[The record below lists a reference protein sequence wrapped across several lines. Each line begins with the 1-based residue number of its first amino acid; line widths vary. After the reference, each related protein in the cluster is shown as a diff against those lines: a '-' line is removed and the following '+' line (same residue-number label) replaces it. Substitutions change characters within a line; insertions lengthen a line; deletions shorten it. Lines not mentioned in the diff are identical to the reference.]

1 MLRIIRA
8 ILIVLTTVTVAIAV
22 GVCTVA
28 YRLSNGAAEET
39 IARVSQE
46 AFGARAQIDGTVSVK
61 KFPRVIVQIPAVR
74 FFDDQTGRQIG
85 SIESAKLHLS
95 LWALPLGAV
104 RVTEGVVTGLK
115 GEVRLS
121 ELSLK
126 SLFDNSLRA
135 MTFPRHVR
143 LGNMRFEQG
152 DVTLRI
158 RDEAYRL
165 HNLSAGFDGLSPEMT
180 SSVAWS
186 ADVEKLAAAL
196 PAQDA
201 PQTPGASQPGSDA
214 AQPGIRWPD
223 WLHAFDGF
231 AKGLVNGS
239 GKMTLSVESNF
250 VAFENA
256 QASLQAETADGKVLA
271 AARALRFSIHEG
283 VIAAQQAAVTIGR
296 PDRSPSDIRFDIE
309 DLRYENGLIQSPNA
323 RVQLTDKAGSRT
335 AVLNIAAR
343 VKADVPARQAELSQ
357 FEGTVAVTGDPAL
370 PADFAANLKGVVN
383 VDGDKAATV
392 SLKGRLAGS
401 PIAFEGTLTALSD
414 QPTLRGKLSVGKLD
428 LAALP
433 RPRSTDW
440 MRLFAFDGTM
450 DLANLSYGTF
460 AARSLKGG
468 VKLKDGVLAVED
480 CVLESAAGVARVSGS
495 IDAQAKWSASGR
507 ADALDVSEMA
517 GFVGVKTPLL
527 GAIAGTFEAS
537 GTGRTVRA
545 SGQAKLSQGVY
556 RALDAL
562 GVRKAVIT
570 GIDWIPGSDDV
581 TLVQNASCNWT
592 LADGVLK
599 IADFS
604 ANSVD
609 MRAEGAFSVTTA
621 AGTLQGDLHLHFPAL
636 SDGPALS
643 VDGRVSG
650 TVEAPVWQFE
660 YSAPRAEFQ
669 KFQQLAPKTAKPEA
683 PADDV
688 EPAEPG
694 VADFVQDKAKEAWD
708 SVKKL
713 F

>member
-28 YRLSNGAAEET
+28 YWLSNGAAEET

-46 AFGARAQIDGTVSVK
+46 AFGVRAEIDGAVTVK

-74 FFDDQTGRQIG
+74 FKDEQTGREVGAIQ
-85 SIESAKLHLS
+85 SARLNLS

-135 MTFPRHVR
+135 MTFPRHLR
-143 LGNMRFEQG
+143 LGNMRFEQS
-152 DVTLRI
+152 DVTVRI
-158 RDEAYRL
+158 QDEAYRF

-186 ADVEKLAAAL
+186 ADVEKLAAA
-196 PAQDA
+196 PAPDA
-201 PQTPGASQPGSDA
+201 AKVPEAAQASPAA
-214 AQPGIRWPD
+214 AQPGIRWPG
-223 WLHAFDGF
+223 WFHAFDGF
-231 AKGLVNGS
+231 AKGLFNGS

-256 QASLQAETADGKVLA
+256 QASLQGETADGKVLA
-271 AARALRFSIHEG
+271 AARALRFSIHDG
-283 VIAAQQAAVTIGR
+283 VVAAKQAAVTIAR

-309 DLRYENGLIQSPNA
+309 DLRYERGQILSPNT
-323 RVQLTDKAGSRT
+323 RIQLTDKTGGRT
-335 AVLNIAAR
+335 AVVNLAAR
-343 VKADVPARQAELSQ
+343 VKADIPARQAEFSQ
-357 FEGTVAVTGDPAL
+357 FEGAIAVTGDPAL
-370 PADFAANLKGVVN
+370 PADFAASLKGVVN

-392 SLKGRLAGS
+392 SLKGRLSGS
-401 PIAFEGTLTALSD
+401 PIAFEGTLTALPD
-414 QPTLRGKLSVGKLD
+414 QPTLRGNLSIGKLD

-433 RPRSTDW
+433 KPRSSDW
-440 MRLFAFDGTM
+440 MHLFAFEGRVDVSS
-450 DLANLSYGTF
+450 LRYGAF
-460 AARSLKGG
+460 AARALKGA
-468 VKLKDGVLAVED
+468 VRLKDGVLAMED
-480 CVLESAAGVARVSGS
+480 GVLESAAGVARVSGS

-507 ADALDVSEMA
+507 ADALDVTEMA
-517 GFVGVKTPLL
+517 AFVGAKAPLM
-527 GAIAGTFEAS
+527 GALAGTFEAS
-537 GTGRTVRA
+537 GTGRVVRA
-545 SGQAKLSQGVY
+545 SGQAKLSQGAY

-562 GVRKAVIT
+562 GVRQAIIS
-570 GIDWIPGSDDV
+570 GIDWAPGSDDV

-592 LADGVLK
+592 LEDGVLQ

-609 MRAEGAFSVTTA
+609 MRAEGAFSVKTA
-621 AGTLQGDLHLHFPAL
+621 ERAQQGNLRLSFPAL

-643 VDGRVSG
+643 IDGKVTG
-650 TVEAPVWQFE
+650 TVAAPVWLFD
-660 YSAPRAEFQ
+660 YAPARAEFQ
-669 KFQQLAPKTAKPEA
+669 KFQELSPKPAASAA
-683 PADDV
+683 PAAG
-688 EPAEPG
+688 ESPAEPG
-694 VADFVQDKAKEAWD
+694 VADLIQDKAKEAWD
-708 SVKKL
+708 SVKKM